1 MAARPLV
8 ARQPN
13 ERLQALIQE
22 AGCSNAGLARR
33 VNMCG
38 AEHGL
43 DLRYDKTSVA
53 RWLRG
58 QQPRGRAPAI
68 IAEALGRKLGRTVT
82 IDEIGMA
89 NGKNLA
95 SGVGLQFSPTVL
107 GAIEQ
112 VCELWRSDVGRRDFL
127 SGSSVAA
134 SALVEPSR
142 DWLITAPD
150 PQVARTAGPRVG
162 MSDVEAVRAMTQ
174 ALVDLDHR
182 FGSGHVR
189 PVVVHYLNSVV
200 SGLLAG
206 SYREA
211 VGREL
216 FAAVAR
222 LTELAGYMAVDTGQ
236 PGLAQR
242 YYIQALRLAQAA
254 GDRGYGGYVLA
265 ASMSHLAAQLGNPRE
280 IAQLA
285 RAAQEGAR
293 GRVTPRAEAMFH
305 AAEARG
311 HALLGDVR
319 PRQAV
324 GRAGGRRAWSR
335 PTGRRRTTRSGS
347 RTSTRPT
354 SPTSWRTA
362 TGTSGRPRRP
372 RGARRRPWPATRSR
386 GPAAGPSAMCCWPR
400 RRCSSVRWSRRA
412 TPARGG
418 GAAGGRCAPTGA
430 PSTWRTSAAAGAVPG
445 GGGGQG
451 VRGAAGSAGRRVNG
465 RVRGRVNTRE
475 TKASVREGDMNSVPW
490 PGGVTAVTG
499 HEVAP
504 CAAWHRARG
513 TR

>member
-33 VNMCG
+33 VNVTG

-58 QQPRGRAPAI
+58 QQPRGRAPGI

-95 SGVGLQFSPTVL
+95 SGVGLQFSPTVI

-142 DWLITAPD
+142 DWLISGAD
-150 PQVARTAGPRVG
+150 AAVARSGGSRVG
-162 MSDVEAVRAMTQ
+162 MSDVDAVRATTE

-200 SGLLAG
+200 SGLIGG
-206 SYREA
+206 SYREP
-211 VGREL
+211 VGRAL

-254 GDRGYGGYVLA
+254 GDRAYGGYVLA
-265 ASMSHLAAQLGNPRE
+265 ASMSHLAAELGNPRE

-285 RAAQEGAR
+285 RAAQEGTR
-293 GRVTPRAEAMFH
+293 GQVTPRAEAMFY

-311 HALLGDVR
+311 HALLGDARATSVLSAR
-319 PRQAV
+319 AVTALERAEPESGDDPAWIRHFDEAYLADELAHCHRDLGQAD
-324 GRAGGRRAWSR
+324 AAGRRAQEALR
-335 PTGRRRTTRSGS
+335 ALPETK
-347 RTSTRPT
+347 
-354 SPTSWRTA
+354 
-362 TGTSGRPRRP
+362 
-372 RGARRRPWPATRSR
+372 ARRRAI
-386 GPAAGPSAMCCWPR
+386 GMLLL
-400 RRCSSVRWSRRA
+400 
-412 TPARGG
+412 
-418 GAAGGRCAPTGA
+418 
-430 PSTWRTSAAAGAVPG
+430 AAAQVQQREVEQACHTATKAAELLGSLRSN
-445 GGGGQG
+445 
-451 VRGAAGSAGRRVNG
+451 RGAEYLDDFRQRVAPY
-465 RVRGRVNTRE
+465 RE
-475 TKASVREGDMNSVPW
+475 EAAVREF
-490 PGGVTAVTG
+490 TARV
-499 HEVAP
+499 EARVA
-504 CAAWHRARG
+504 
-513 TR
+513 

>member
-33 VNMCG
+33 VNMAG
-38 AEHGL
+38 SERGL

-58 QQPRGRAPAI
+58 QQPRGRAPGI

-95 SGVGLQFSPTVL
+95 SGVGLQFAPTVL

-127 SGSSVAA
+127 SGSTVAA

-142 DWLITAPD
+142 DWLITGAD
-150 PQVARTAGPRVG
+150 VQIARQAGSRVG
-162 MSDVEAVRAMTQ
+162 MSDVEAVRAMTD
-174 ALVDLDHR
+174 ALVELDHR

-206 SYREA
+206 SYRDA
-211 VGREL
+211 VGRQL

-280 IAQLA
+280 ISQLA

-293 GRVTPRAEAMFH
+293 GHVTPRAEAMFL

-311 HALLGDVR
+311 HAQLGDVR
-319 PRQAV
+319 TCQEVAV
-324 GRAGGRRAWSR
+324 RALAALDRAD
-335 PTGRRRTTRSGS
+335 PGSGDDPAWIAHFDHAYLS
-347 RTSTRPT
+347 DELAHCYRDL
-354 SPTSWRTA
+354 
-362 TGTSGRPRRP
+362 GRPQEAARAAGESLEGHPPAR
-372 RGARRRPWPATRSR
+372 ARRRAIGLVLLASAQVQQREVEQACQTGTRALELLGTLRSSR
-386 GPAAGPSAMCCWPR
+386 GAEYLEDLQQRLEPYADESA
-400 RRCSSVRWSRRA
+400 
-412 TPARGG
+412 
-418 GAAGGRCAPTGA
+418 
-430 PSTWRTSAAAGAVPG
+430 
-445 GGGGQG
+445 
-451 VRGAAGSAGRRVNG
+451 
-465 RVRGRVNTRE
+465 
-475 TKASVREGDMNSVPW
+475 VREFN
-490 PGGVTAVTG
+490 ARL
-499 HEVAP
+499 ELQ
-504 CAAWHRARG
+504 AA
-513 TR
+513 

>member
-33 VNMCG
+33 VNMVG
-38 AEHGL
+38 AERGL

-58 QQPRGRAPAI
+58 QQPRGRAPGI

-127 SGSSVAA
+127 SGASVAA

-142 DWLITAPD
+142 DWLITGAD
-150 PQVARTAGPRVG
+150 TQVARTAGARVG
-162 MSDVEAVRAMTQ
+162 ASDVEAVRAMTA
-174 ALVDLDHR
+174 ALTDLDHR

-200 SGLLAG
+200 SGLLSG
-206 SYREA
+206 SYRES

-254 GDRGYGGYVLA
+254 GDRAYGGYVLA

-293 GRVTPRAEAMFH
+293 GHVTPRAEAMFY

-311 HALLGDVR
+311 HALLGDARTCQTVAGKAGAALER
-319 PRQAV
+319 AEPDTGDDPAWIAHFDRAYLADELAHCYRDLGQADAAAQQAE
-324 GRAGGRRAWSR
+324 GALEGHPESR
-335 PTGRRRTTRSGS
+335 
-347 RTSTRPT
+347 
-354 SPTSWRTA
+354 
-362 TGTSGRPRRP
+362 
-372 RGARRRPWPATRSR
+372 ARRRAIGMVLLASAQVQQREVEQACHTGTR
-386 GPAAGPSAMCCWPR
+386 A
-400 RRCSSVRWSRRA
+400 VELL
-412 TPARGG
+412 
-418 GAAGGRCAPTGA
+418 GRLR
-430 PSTWRTSAAAGAVPG
+430 ST
-445 GGGGQG
+445 
-451 VRGAAGSAGRRVNG
+451 RGAEYLEDLQQRLEPYADEPA
-465 RVRGRVNTRE
+465 
-475 TKASVREGDMNSVPW
+475 VREFGARV
-490 PGGVTAVTG
+490 
-499 HEVAP
+499 ELQ
-504 CAAWHRARG
+504 AA
-513 TR
+513 

>member
-33 VNMCG
+33 VNMVG
-38 AEHGL
+38 QERGL

-58 QQPRGRAPAI
+58 QQPRGRAPGI

-95 SGVGLQFSPTVL
+95 SGVGLQFAPTVL

-127 SGSSVAA
+127 SGTTVAA

-142 DWLITAPD
+142 DWLITGAD
-150 PQVARTAGPRVG
+150 PQVARQAGARVG
-162 MSDVEAVRAMTQ
+162 ASDVDAVRAMTD

-200 SGLLAG
+200 SGLLSG
-206 SYREA
+206 SYRDA
-211 VGREL
+211 VGRRL

-293 GRVTPRAEAMFH
+293 GHVTPRAEAMFL

-311 HALLGDVR
+311 YALLGDARLCREV
-319 PRQAV
+319 A
-324 GRAGGRRAWSR
+324 GRAVAAMDRADPDAGDDPAWIAHFDHAYLADELAHCHR
-335 PTGRRRTTRSGS
+335 DLGEPELLARAAREALDGHPETR
-347 RTSTRPT
+347 
-354 SPTSWRTA
+354 
-362 TGTSGRPRRP
+362 
-372 RGARRRPWPATRSR
+372 ARRRAIGLVLLATAQAQQREVELACHTGTRAVELLGTLRS
-386 GPAAGPSAMCCWPR
+386 
-400 RRCSSVRWSRRA
+400 
-412 TPARGG
+412 T
-418 GAAGGRCAPTGA
+418 
-430 PSTWRTSAAAGAVPG
+430 
-445 GGGGQG
+445 
-451 VRGAAGSAGRRVNG
+451 RGAEYLDDLQGRLEPYAN
-465 RVRGRVNTRE
+465 E
-475 TKASVREGDMNSVPW
+475 PSVREFGARLDVQ
-490 PGGVTAVTG
+490 
-499 HEVAP
+499 
-504 CAAWHRARG
+504 AA
-513 TR
+513 

>member
-33 VNMCG
+33 VNMVG
-38 AEHGL
+38 AERGL

-58 QQPRGRAPAI
+58 QQPRGRAPGI

-95 SGVGLQFSPTVL
+95 SGVGLLFSPTVL

-127 SGSSVAA
+127 SGSAVAA

-142 DWLITAPD
+142 DWLITGAD
-150 PQVARTAGPRVG
+150 SQVARTAGARVG
-162 MSDVEAVRAMTQ
+162 ASDVEAVRAMTA
-174 ALVDLDHR
+174 ALTELDHR

-200 SGLLAG
+200 SGLLSG
-206 SYREA
+206 SYRES

-216 FAAVAR
+216 FAAAAR

-285 RAAQEGAR
+285 RAAQEGTR
-293 GRVTPRAEAMFH
+293 GRVTPRAQAMFF

-311 HALLGDVR
+311 HALLGDARTCHEVAGKALR
-319 PRQAV
+319 ALEQAEPS
-324 GRAGGRRAWSR
+324 AGDDPAWIAHFDQAYLADELAHCYR
-335 PTGRRRTTRSGS
+335 DL
-347 RTSTRPT
+347 
-354 SPTSWRTA
+354 
-362 TGTSGRPRRP
+362 GRPEAAAQHAADALDGLPESR
-372 RGARRRPWPATRSR
+372 ARRRAIGLVLLATAQVQQREVEQACHTGTRAAELLGGLRSSR
-386 GPAAGPSAMCCWPR
+386 GSEYLDDLQQRLEPYADEPA
-400 RRCSSVRWSRRA
+400 
-412 TPARGG
+412 
-418 GAAGGRCAPTGA
+418 
-430 PSTWRTSAAAGAVPG
+430 
-445 GGGGQG
+445 
-451 VRGAAGSAGRRVNG
+451 
-465 RVRGRVNTRE
+465 
-475 TKASVREGDMNSVPW
+475 VREFG
-490 PGGVTAVTG
+490 ARL
-499 HEVAP
+499 ELQ
-504 CAAWHRARG
+504 AA
-513 TR
+513 

>member
-33 VNMCG
+33 VNMVG
-38 AEHGL
+38 QERGL

-58 QQPRGRAPAI
+58 QQPRGRAPGI

-95 SGVGLQFSPTVL
+95 SGVGLQFAPTVL

-127 SGSSVAA
+127 SGTAVAA

-142 DWLITAPD
+142 DWLITGAD
-150 PQVARTAGPRVG
+150 AQVARQAGARVG
-162 MSDVEAVRAMTQ
+162 VSDVEAVRAMTD
-174 ALVDLDHR
+174 ALVELDHR

-200 SGLLAG
+200 SGLLSG
-206 SYREA
+206 SYRDT
-211 VGREL
+211 VGRQL

-293 GRVTPRAEAMFH
+293 GHITPRAEAMFL

-311 HALLGDVR
+311 HALLGDARVCQEVTAR
-319 PRQAV
+319 AV
-324 GRAGGRRAWSR
+324 AAMDRAEARAGDDPVWIAHFDHAYLADELAHCYRDLGMPEAAARAATDALDGH
-335 PTGRRRTTRSGS
+335 PETR
-347 RTSTRPT
+347 
-354 SPTSWRTA
+354 
-362 TGTSGRPRRP
+362 
-372 RGARRRPWPATRSR
+372 ARRRAIGLVLLATAQLQQREVEQACHTGTRAVDLLGTLRSSR
-386 GPAAGPSAMCCWPR
+386 GAEYLDDLQLRLEPYANEP
-400 RRCSSVRWSRRA
+400 
-412 TPARGG
+412 
-418 GAAGGRCAPTGA
+418 
-430 PSTWRTSAAAGAVPG
+430 
-445 GGGGQG
+445 
-451 VRGAAGSAGRRVNG
+451 
-465 RVRGRVNTRE
+465 
-475 TKASVREGDMNSVPW
+475 SVREFG
-490 PGGVTAVTG
+490 ARL
-499 HEVAP
+499 ELQ
-504 CAAWHRARG
+504 AAA
-513 TR
+513 

>member
-1 MAARPLV
+1 MAARPLI

-33 VNMCG
+33 VNMAG
-38 AEHGL
+38 AERGL

-58 QQPRGRAPAI
+58 QQPRGRAPGI

-95 SGVGLQFSPTVL
+95 SGVGLQFSPTVV

-127 SGSSVAA
+127 SGSAVAA

-142 DWLITAPD
+142 DWLITGAD
-150 PQVARTAGPRVG
+150 QQVARTAGARVG
-162 MSDVEAVRAMTQ
+162 ASDVQAVRAMTS
-174 ALVDLDHR
+174 ALTELDHR

-200 SGLLAG
+200 SGLLSG
-206 SYREA
+206 SYRDS

-265 ASMSHLAAQLGNPRE
+265 ASMSHLAGQLGNPRE

-293 GRVTPRAEAMFH
+293 GHVTPRAEAMFY

-311 HALLGDVR
+311 HALLGDARTCHEVAAKAVAALE
-319 PRQAV
+319 QAEPS
-324 GRAGGRRAWSR
+324 AGDDPAWIAHFDQAYLADELAHCYRDLGHADVAAHHATDALDGHPESR
-335 PTGRRRTTRSGS
+335 
-347 RTSTRPT
+347 
-354 SPTSWRTA
+354 
-362 TGTSGRPRRP
+362 
-372 RGARRRPWPATRSR
+372 ARRRAIGLVLLATAQVQQREVEQACHTGTRAMELLGKLRSSR
-386 GPAAGPSAMCCWPR
+386 GAEYLDDLQQRLEPYAEQSA
-400 RRCSSVRWSRRA
+400 
-412 TPARGG
+412 
-418 GAAGGRCAPTGA
+418 
-430 PSTWRTSAAAGAVPG
+430 
-445 GGGGQG
+445 
-451 VRGAAGSAGRRVNG
+451 
-465 RVRGRVNTRE
+465 
-475 TKASVREGDMNSVPW
+475 VREFGARM
-490 PGGVTAVTG
+490 
-499 HEVAP
+499 EVL
-504 CAAWHRARG
+504 AA
-513 TR
+513 

>member
-58 QQPRGRAPAI
+58 QQPRGRASAV

-82 IDEIGMA
+82 IEEIGMA
-89 NGKNLA
+89 NGKTLA
-95 SGVGLQFSPTVL
+95 SGVGLRFSPTVG

-112 VCELWRSDVGRRDFL
+112 VGELWRSDVGNRAPL
-127 SGSSVAA
+127 SDSSVAA

-142 DWLITAPD
+142 DWLISAPD
-150 PQVARTAGPRVG
+150 SQVARSVGPRVG
-162 MSDVEAVRAMTQ
+162 RSDVAAVKATTQ
-174 ALVDLDHR
+174 ALVDLDHQY
-182 FGSGHVR
+182 GSGHVR

-206 SYREA
+206 SYRET

-293 GRVTPRAEAMFH
+293 GRVPPRVEAMFL

-311 HALLGDVR
+311 HALVGDARAAQLASGRAVTALEAADPGSGDDPVWIAHFDEAYLADELAHCHRDLGQAEASARCARESLDGHPESRLRRRAIGLLLLATAQVQQR
-319 PRQAV
+319 EVEQACHTAAQAV
-324 GRAGGRRAWSR
+324 DLLGVL
-335 PTGRRRTTRSGS
+335 RSH
-347 RTSTRPT
+347 
-354 SPTSWRTA
+354 
-362 TGTSGRPRRP
+362 
-372 RGARRRPWPATRSR
+372 RGAEYLERFQQRIQPFRDQPA
-386 GPAAGPSAMCCWPR
+386 
-400 RRCSSVRWSRRA
+400 VREFG
-412 TPARGG
+412 AR
-418 GAAGGRCAPTGA
+418 TEVQ
-430 PSTWRTSAAAGAVPG
+430 AAA
-445 GGGGQG
+445 
-451 VRGAAGSAGRRVNG
+451 
-465 RVRGRVNTRE
+465 
-475 TKASVREGDMNSVPW
+475 
-490 PGGVTAVTG
+490 
-499 HEVAP
+499 
-504 CAAWHRARG
+504 
-513 TR
+513 

>member
-68 IAEALGRKLGRTVT
+68 IAEAIGRKLGRTVT

-95 SGVGLQFSPTVL
+95 SGVGLHFSPTVL

-127 SGSSVAA
+127 TGSTVAA

-142 DWLITAPD
+142 DWLITRPD
-150 PQVARTAGPRVG
+150 QGVARTGGSRVG
-162 MSDVEAVRAMTQ
+162 MSDVEAVKATTQ
-174 ALVDLDHR
+174 ALTDLDHR

-200 SGLLAG
+200 SGMLAG

-216 FAAVAR
+216 FSAVAR

-311 HALLGDVR
+311 HALLGDAR
-319 PRQAV
+319 AAQSASGAAV
-324 GRAGGRRAWSR
+324 AAMERADGRADSGDDPAWISHFDHAYLADELAHCHR
-335 PTGRRRTTRSGS
+335 DL
-347 RTSTRPT
+347 
-354 SPTSWRTA
+354 
-362 TGTSGRPRRP
+362 
-372 RGARRRPWPATRSR
+372 
-386 GPAAGPSAMCCWPR
+386 
-400 RRCSSVRWSRRA
+400 
-412 TPARGG
+412 
-418 GAAGGRCAPTGA
+418 
-430 PSTWRTSAAAGAVPG
+430 
-445 GGGGQG
+445 GQH
-451 VRGAAGSAGRRVNG
+451 A
-465 RVRGRVNTRE
+465 
-475 TKASVREGDMNSVPW
+475 D
-490 PGGVTAVTG
+490 
-499 HEVAP
+499 
-504 CAAWHRARG
+504 
-513 TR
+513 

>member
-33 VNMCG
+33 VNMVG
-38 AEHGL
+38 AERGL

-58 QQPRGRAPAI
+58 QQPRGRAPGI

-127 SGSSVAA
+127 SGASVAA

-142 DWLITAPD
+142 DWLITGAD
-150 PQVARTAGPRVG
+150 AQVARSAGARVG
-162 MSDVEAVRAMTQ
+162 SADVEAVRAMTH
-174 ALVDLDHR
+174 ALTDLDHR
-182 FGSGHVR
+182 FGSGHIR

-200 SGLLAG
+200 SGLLSG
-206 SYREA
+206 SYRES

-254 GDRGYGGYVLA
+254 DDRGYGGYVLA

-293 GRVTPRAEAMFH
+293 GQVTPRAQAMFH

-311 HALLGDVR
+311 HALLGDAR
-319 PRQAV
+319 TCQAV
-324 GRAGGRRAWSR
+324 AGKAIAALERAEPECGDDPVWIGHFDEAYLSDELAHCYRDLGQSEAAAHHAAGALEGH
-335 PTGRRRTTRSGS
+335 PETR
-347 RTSTRPT
+347 
-354 SPTSWRTA
+354 
-362 TGTSGRPRRP
+362 
-372 RGARRRPWPATRSR
+372 ARRRAIGYALLATAQVQQREVEQACHSGTRALELLGTLRSSR
-386 GPAAGPSAMCCWPR
+386 GAEYLDDLQQRLEPYADE
-400 RRCSSVRWSRRA
+400 
-412 TPARGG
+412 
-418 GAAGGRCAPTGA
+418 AP
-430 PSTWRTSAAAGAVPG
+430 
-445 GGGGQG
+445 
-451 VRGAAGSAGRRVNG
+451 
-465 RVRGRVNTRE
+465 
-475 TKASVREGDMNSVPW
+475 VREFG
-490 PGGVTAVTG
+490 ARL
-499 HEVAP
+499 ELQ
-504 CAAWHRARG
+504 AA
-513 TR
+513 

>member
-142 DWLITAPD
+142 DWLISAPD
-150 PQVARTAGPRVG
+150 AQVARQAGPRVG
-162 MSDVEAVRAMTQ
+162 HADVAAVRSMTQ
-174 ALVDLDHR
+174 ALTELDHQ

-206 SYREA
+206 SYRETA
-211 VGREL
+211 GREL

-242 YYIQALRLAQAA
+242 YYIQSLRLAQAA
-254 GDRGYGGYVLA
+254 GDRGYGGYILA

-293 GRVTPRAEAMFH
+293 GQVTPRVEAMFH

-319 PRQAV
+319 AAQAST
-324 GRAGGRRAWSR
+324 GRAVTAMEQAEDSAGDDPVWIRHFDEAYLADELAHCHRDLGQPEQAARYAEQSLAGHPESR
-335 PTGRRRTTRSGS
+335 
-347 RTSTRPT
+347 
-354 SPTSWRTA
+354 
-362 TGTSGRPRRP
+362 
-372 RGARRRPWPATRSR
+372 ARRRAIGYVLLATAQVQQREIEQACGTGLKAVELLETLRSN
-386 GPAAGPSAMCCWPR
+386 
-400 RRCSSVRWSRRA
+400 
-412 TPARGG
+412 
-418 GAAGGRCAPTGA
+418 
-430 PSTWRTSAAAGAVPG
+430 
-445 GGGGQG
+445 
-451 VRGAAGSAGRRVNG
+451 RGAEYLEDLQQRLEPF
-465 RVRGRVNTRE
+465 RE
-475 TKASVREGDMNSVPW
+475 EAVVREFGARLDLQQ
-490 PGGVTAVTG
+490 
-499 HEVAP
+499 
-504 CAAWHRARG
+504 AA
-513 TR
+513 

>member
-58 QQPRGRAPAI
+58 QQPRGRAPAV

-142 DWLITAPD
+142 DWLISAPD
-150 PQVARTAGPRVG
+150 GQVARNTGPRVG
-162 MSDVEAVRAMTQ
+162 QSDVAAVRSMTE
-174 ALVDLDHR
+174 ALVALDHQY
-182 FGSGHVR
+182 GSGHVR

-200 SGLLAG
+200 SGMLAG

-211 VGREL
+211 VGRDL

-293 GRVTPRAEAMFH
+293 GRVTPRAEAMFL

-311 HALLGDVR
+311 HALMGDA
-319 PRQAV
+319 PAAHAAA
-324 GRAGGRRAWSR
+324 GRAVSALESADPDTGDDPPWIAHFDEAYLADELAHCHRDLGQAEAAARYARDALDGHP
-335 PTGRRRTTRSGS
+335 PTR
-347 RTSTRPT
+347 
-354 SPTSWRTA
+354 
-362 TGTSGRPRRP
+362 
-372 RGARRRPWPATRSR
+372 ARRRAIGHVLLATAQVQQREIEQACATGLKAAELLGGLRSN
-386 GPAAGPSAMCCWPR
+386 
-400 RRCSSVRWSRRA
+400 
-412 TPARGG
+412 
-418 GAAGGRCAPTGA
+418 
-430 PSTWRTSAAAGAVPG
+430 
-445 GGGGQG
+445 
-451 VRGAAGSAGRRVNG
+451 RGAEYLDDLQQRLEPY
-465 RVRGRVNTRE
+465 RE
-475 TKASVREGDMNSVPW
+475 EPVVREFGARMELQ
-490 PGGVTAVTG
+490 TA
-499 HEVAP
+499 A
-504 CAAWHRARG
+504 
-513 TR
+513 

>member
-22 AGCSNAGLARR
+22 AACSNAGLARR
-33 VNMCG
+33 VNLCG
-38 AEHGL
+38 AERGL

-95 SGVGLQFSPTVL
+95 SGVGLAFSPTVL

-112 VCELWRSDVGRRDFL
+112 VSELWRSDVGRRDFL
-127 SGSSVAA
+127 TGSTVAA

-142 DWLITAPD
+142 DWLISMPD
-150 PQVARTAGPRVG
+150 AQVARSAGPRVG
-162 MSDVEAVRAMTQ
+162 PSDVAALRAMTE
-174 ALVDLDHR
+174 ALVALDHQY
-182 FGSGHVR
+182 GSGQVR

-200 SGLLAG
+200 SGLLSG
-206 SYREA
+206 SYREP
-211 VGREL
+211 VGRDL
-216 FAAVAR
+216 FAAAAR
-222 LTELAGYMAVDTGQ
+222 LTELAGYMAIDTGQ

-285 RAAQEGAR
+285 RAAQEGTR

-311 HALLGDVR
+311 HALLGDAR
-319 PRQAV
+319 ETHAV
-324 GRAGGRRAWSR
+324 AGRALAAMERAATLEDSGDDPAWIAHFDEAYLADELAHCYR
-335 PTGRRRTTRSGS
+335 DLGQADAAARCAGEALEGHPETR
-347 RTSTRPT
+347 
-354 SPTSWRTA
+354 
-362 TGTSGRPRRP
+362 
-372 RGARRRPWPATRSR
+372 ARRRAIGYVLLASAQVQQREVEAACHTGLRAVDLLASLRSNR
-386 GPAAGPSAMCCWPR
+386 GSEYVEDLQERLQPFKEEP
-400 RRCSSVRWSRRA
+400 V
-412 TPARGG
+412 
-418 GAAGGRCAPTGA
+418 
-430 PSTWRTSAAAGAVPG
+430 
-445 GGGGQG
+445 
-451 VRGAAGSAGRRVNG
+451 
-465 RVRGRVNTRE
+465 
-475 TKASVREGDMNSVPW
+475 VREF
-490 PGGVTAVTG
+490 
-499 HEVAP
+499 
-504 CAAWHRARG
+504 AARLELQAA
-513 TR
+513 